1 MKKIETSALIGL
13 GALGILFGRKMPGVK
28 VIADAE
34 RVARYSAQPVVCNG
48 KECHFDYVTPEQGQ
62 PVDLVLVA
70 VKATVLE
77 QAIKDIK
84 KFVGPDTI
92 IISVLNGITSEND
105 IEAVYPGRCLWS
117 VAIGMDATRVGR
129 SLTFGAEGRI
139 QFGEKSGEM
148 TDRVKAVDE
157 YLTAC
162 GIASEPCNDILF
174 KQWSKLMV
182 NDGLNQAA
190 AAFDLPYGGLTK
202 PGPAYDKMLEAM
214 QEVIDLSVL
223 EGVNLPADNHR
234 AFLESMAP
242 TFKPDGMPSM
252 RQDVLA
258 KRPTEVEQFAGVVRR
273 LAQKHGM
280 PTPANDFFYEKI
292 REIERTLT
300 AIEAKFPEAA
310 PKAPGN
316 GDSIPADSPTTPGD
330 GDKTQKFPAFEG
342 KDLNGNPVKSDDL
355 FSKNAVTVSAAQTV
369 GAMEGDNPHLWFSK
383 DARTGMAKE
392 LVNAFSKALPA
403 KKKAF
408 SKRYDAWLKR
418 EQAIEDKMAAF
429 AKDHANPTYAAT
441 EAVAYYLMSDMGFK
455 DLPPEGYAASTASEG
470 EPAPADLQAFQKLVE
485 GRGVDLLV
493 NNTQEASDATN
504 LVTGTAGR
512 SEVPVFDVSE
522 QMPKDKTDLTD
533 WIDSMVDAIDGIF
546 DERDAQSCEDA
557 STSDGSADS
566 GDSNGKDG
574 KGSSDGTADKDASG
588 PSDTKGDGV
597 AQCQTDKTGDAG
609 KADDSDKAG
618 KTDGGSAT
626 TTGGAAD
633 TPSDPGK

>member
-1 MKKIETSALIGL
+1 MRIRGTHMARAVAAVAAAGL
-13 GALGILFGRKMPGVK
+13 MLVTGACGASKAGTEP
-28 VIADAE
+28 
-34 RVARYSAQPVVCNG
+34 AQP
-48 KECHFDYVTPEQGQ
+48 
-62 PVDLVLVA
+62 
-70 VKATVLE
+70 
-77 QAIKDIK
+77 
-84 KFVGPDTI
+84 
-92 IISVLNGITSEND
+92 
-105 IEAVYPGRCLWS
+105 
-117 VAIGMDATRVGR
+117 
-129 SLTFGAEGRI
+129 
-139 QFGEKSGEM
+139 
-148 TDRVKAVDE
+148 
-157 YLTAC
+157 
-162 GIASEPCNDILF
+162 SEPAQQGPIEVVASINQWGSLAEQIGGDDVTVTSILSSTTVDAHDF
-174 KQWSKLMV
+174 EPKTSDM
-182 NDGLNQAA
+182 AA
-190 AAFDLPYGGLTK
+190 IAKAAIVVSNGAGYDAWATK
-202 PGPAYDKMLEAM
+202 N
-214 QEVIDLSVL
+214 V
-223 EGVNLPADNHR
+223 
-234 AFLESMAP
+234 
-242 TFKPDGMPSM
+242 
-252 RQDVLA
+252 
-258 KRPTEVEQFAGVVRR
+258 
-273 LAQKHGM
+273 
-280 PTPANDFFYEKI
+280 
-292 REIERTLT
+292 
-300 AIEAKFPEAA
+300 
-310 PKAPGN
+310 
-316 GDSIPADSPTTPGD
+316 
-330 GDKTQKFPAFEG
+330 
-342 KDLNGNPVKSDDL
+342 
-355 FSKNAVTVSAAQTV
+355 SKNAVTVSAAQTV

-455 DLPPEGYAASTASEG
+455 DLTPEGYAASTASEG

-504 LVTGTAGR
+504 LITGTAGR

-588 PSDTKGDGV
+588 SSDTKGDGV

-609 KADDSDKAG
+609 KADDSDKTG

-626 TTGGAAD
+626 TTGGTAD

>member
-34 RVARYSAQPVVCNG
+34 RIARYSAQPVVCNG
-48 KECHFDYVTPEQGQ
+48 KECRFDYVTPEQGQ

-105 IEAVYPGRCLWS
+105 IEAVYPGHCLWS

-223 EGVNLPADNHR
+223 EGVNLAGTGAN
-234 AFLESMAP
+234 
-242 TFKPDGMPSM
+242 G
-252 RQDVLA
+252 
-258 KRPTEVEQFAGVVRR
+258 KRVVQN
-273 LAQKHGM
+273 LLDAL
-280 PTPANDFFYEKI
+280 TPI
-292 REIERTLT
+292 L
-300 AIEAKFPEAA
+300 
-310 PKAPGN
+310 
-316 GDSIPADSPTTPGD
+316 
-330 GDKTQKFPAFEG
+330 QEG
-342 KDLNGNPVKSDDL
+342 
-355 FSKNAVTVSAAQTV
+355 AAQ
-369 GAMEGDNPHLWFSK
+369 HLQTTAANARAEA
-383 DARTGMAKE
+383 DAARA
-392 LVNAFSKALPA
+392 A
-403 KKKAF
+403 
-408 SKRYDAWLKR
+408 R
-418 EQAIEDKMAAF
+418 EQACPRTCGRCPRPYTLLTRIGGCI
-429 AKDHANPTYAAT
+429 PTSGMCWRSCAGWT
-441 EAVAYYLMSDMGFK
+441 V
-455 DLPPEGYAASTASEG
+455 LPT
-470 EPAPADLQAFQKLVE
+470 LH
-485 GRGVDLLV
+485 
-493 NNTQEASDATN
+493 
-504 LVTGTAGR
+504 
-512 SEVPVFDVSE
+512 
-522 QMPKDKTDLTD
+522 
-533 WIDSMVDAIDGIF
+533 
-546 DERDAQSCEDA
+546 
-557 STSDGSADS
+557 
-566 GDSNGKDG
+566 
-574 KGSSDGTADKDASG
+574 
-588 PSDTKGDGV
+588 
-597 AQCQTDKTGDAG
+597 
-609 KADDSDKAG
+609 
-618 KTDGGSAT
+618 
-626 TTGGAAD
+626 
-633 TPSDPGK
+633 

>member
-1 MKKIETSALIGL
+1 MKKIETSSLIGL

-34 RVARYSAQPVVCNG
+34 RIARYSAQPVVCNG
-48 KECHFDYVTPEQGQ
+48 KECRFDYVTPEQGQ

-105 IEAVYPGRCLWS
+105 IEAVYPGHCLWS

-139 QFGEKSGEM
+139 QFG
-148 TDRVKAVDE
+148 
-157 YLTAC
+157 
-162 GIASEPCNDILF
+162 ASEPCNDILF

-223 EGVNLPADNHR
+223 EGVNLPADNHK

-292 REIERTLT
+292 REIE
-300 AIEAKFPEAA
+300 
-310 PKAPGN
+310 
-316 GDSIPADSPTTPGD
+316 
-330 GDKTQKFPAFEG
+330 
-342 KDLNGNPVKSDDL
+342 
-355 FSKNAVTVSAAQTV
+355 
-369 GAMEGDNPHLWFSK
+369 
-383 DARTGMAKE
+383 
-392 LVNAFSKALPA
+392 
-403 KKKAF
+403 
-408 SKRYDAWLKR
+408 
-418 EQAIEDKMAAF
+418 
-429 AKDHANPTYAAT
+429 ANYN
-441 EAVAYYLMSDMGFK
+441 K
-455 DLPPEGYAASTASEG
+455 
-470 EPAPADLQAFQKLVE
+470 
-485 GRGVDLLV
+485 
-493 NNTQEASDATN
+493 
-504 LVTGTAGR
+504 
-512 SEVPVFDVSE
+512 
-522 QMPKDKTDLTD
+522 
-533 WIDSMVDAIDGIF
+533 
-546 DERDAQSCEDA
+546 
-557 STSDGSADS
+557 
-566 GDSNGKDG
+566 
-574 KGSSDGTADKDASG
+574 
-588 PSDTKGDGV
+588 
-597 AQCQTDKTGDAG
+597 
-609 KADDSDKAG
+609 
-618 KTDGGSAT
+618 
-626 TTGGAAD
+626 
-633 TPSDPGK
+633 